1 MTQQRHPFLERA
13 FSHRIARTRLLII
26 ALGSLLLLCGWL
38 YSPAPSPALAQDT
51 LPIQLTVTAG
61 FDGHYRRNQWFPI
74 TVIASNDGPDIRG
87 TLEWEFPG
95 QFRSMVF
102 HYDVDLPQGARK
114 RITFYALSESFARI
128 GQLRLLEGNQ
138 ELVKQQVPLEPI
150 EMNEYTIGVL
160 SSDTTLLNSLSAM
173 DWQNRHMEGSRV
185 FHLQPDYLPE
195 DAPALN
201 GLDALFLH
209 DIATANLSDE
219 QRAALKK
226 WVSLGGQL
234 VISGGIHASDTTAGL
249 VDILPV
255 TVGELLTDVS
265 LAPLQEVLPARARD
279 ENNLPDN
286 TTVSQVELAY
296 DAHALDEQRLLTVR
310 QMGDG
315 QVFFTAFDLNALRAW
330 RGEPQLWASVL
341 REEMRFDPTISS
353 GWSQS
358 LLDNNTLELPAL
370 RLPPL
375 WLFIVFL
382 LSYILLVGPINFLVL
397 RLIKRVELAWVTIPV
412 IVLLFVAGTYGASF
426 IVRGT
431 RPEVTH
437 LSVVQG
443 FEQQERGMAT
453 AHIGIFSPRRQVFTL
468 TFPGDVLVRIVNQ
481 GSGTQMA
488 PIVWGEEETRIQDA
502 LVDVSSFRTFIAEK
516 TVDMPLQVRSDLEI
530 KRGVVQGEV
539 ENLSNEPFPEAML
552 VYGNSVQY
560 LDTMQPGATAEIQL
574 DRDLFN
580 FPDAPRLSEDGVF
593 NRRQML
599 FSLFEQNTFNVETIE
614 DSAVYLL
621 VWKDEQVIDM
631 QIGTNANSEHHLT
644 LYVIRL
650 QT

>member
-1 MTQQRHPFLERA
+1 MAIVLQ
-13 FSHRIARTRLLII
+13 
-26 ALGSLLLLCGWL
+26 
-38 YSPAPSPALAQDT
+38 
-51 LPIQLTVTAG
+51 
-61 FDGHYRRNQWFPI
+61 
-74 TVIASNDGPDIRG
+74 
-87 TLEWEFPG
+87 
-95 QFRSMVF
+95 
-102 HYDVDLPQGARK
+102 
-114 RITFYALSESFARI
+114 
-128 GQLRLLEGNQ
+128 
-138 ELVKQQVPLEPI
+138 LEPV

-173 DWQNRHMEGSRV
+173 EWQNRHLEGSRV
-185 FHLQPDYLPE
+185 FHLQPTFLPE
-195 DAPALN
+195 HAPALN

-209 DIATANLSDE
+209 DIATANLSNE
-219 QRAALKK
+219 QRTALKE

-234 VISGGIHASDTTAGL
+234 IVSGGIHASDTTAGM

-265 LAPLQEVLPARARD
+265 LTPLQEVLPARTRD
-279 ENNLPDN
+279 ENNLPDS

-296 DAHALDEQRLLTVR
+296 DAHALDERRLLTVR

-330 RGEPQLWASVL
+330 RSEPQLWASVL
-341 REEMRFDPTISS
+341 REEMRFDPTLSS

-375 WLFIVFL
+375 WLFVVFL
-382 LSYILLVGPINFLVL
+382 LSYILLVGPLNFLVL

-426 IVRGT
+426 VVRGT

-437 LSVVQG
+437 LAVVQG
-443 FEQQERGMAT
+443 FEQQERGKAT
-453 AHIGIFSPRRQVFTL
+453 AHIGIFSPRRQIFTL

-488 PIVWGEEETRIQDA
+488 PIVWGEEETRIQNA

-539 ENLSNEPFPEAML
+539 ENLSDEPFPEAML

-560 LDTMQPGATAEIQL
+560 LDTMQPGATANIQL

-580 FPDAPRLSEDGVF
+580 FPDAPKLSEDGVF

-599 FSLFEQNTFNVETIE
+599 FSLFEQNNFNVETME

-621 VWKDEQVIDM
+621 AWRDEQVIDM
-631 QIGTNANSEHHLT
+631 QIGTDANSNHHLT